1 MVSDYSSNV
10 SRPDLSSAKKAF
22 LNNHS
27 LGGNSTMTETI
38 HDIVAQIEQTVFWF
52 KLKVYFVLSICIV
65 WLIGLVKRNLG
76 LDTQSIKLRRIRCIL
91 EDPSSNK

>member
-10 SRPDLSSAKKAF
+10 SEPDLSYTKKAF
-22 LNNHS
+22 QNNHS
-27 LGGNSTMTETI
+27 LGGNSTTAETI
-38 HDIVAQIEQTVFWF
+38 NDIFAQIEQTVFWF